1 MGCACA
7 HEFSNGYL
15 YVFNLNQLEMLR
27 VQISSEAKETVGIN
41 ASSREHLT
49 TPHAQALLRGVPIS
63 DIVEKAQWQGD
74 VRVHHFADGPLGG
87 EVAWQVIFRSLF
99 VVWLQIPT
107 CHRIFTSFVFFIQ
120 IDWQAQEVGAQD
132 FVTPSSDSSDLFVT
146 RGVPH
151 GDMTEMFHSLVFDD
165 GFYAKVP
172 RHLGLFEDGISL
184 EIGCLRTHACGGGLQ
199 RLLVLGDR
207 SQGGFHSLCHEVW
220 AS

>member
-27 VQISSEAKETVGIN
+27 VQISSEAKETVGIS

-87 EVAWQVIFRSLF
+87 EVA
-99 VVWLQIPT
+99 
-107 CHRIFTSFVFFIQ
+107 
-120 IDWQAQEVGAQD
+120 WQAQEVGAQD

-184 EIGCLRTHACGGGLQ
+184 EIGCLRTQDCGGGLQ